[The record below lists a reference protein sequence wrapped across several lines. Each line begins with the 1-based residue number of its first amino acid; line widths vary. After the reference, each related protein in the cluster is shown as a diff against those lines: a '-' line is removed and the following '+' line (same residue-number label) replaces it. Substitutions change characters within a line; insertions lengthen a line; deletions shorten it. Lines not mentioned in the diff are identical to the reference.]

1 LTDFPSYSWHCRTQE
16 ALAAVRPAR
25 HEASQ
30 PPRDSSTPPATVPTF
45 LDDEHGG
52 HRIDMQSLEDVGV
65 LLPGKLGVRPAPAGQ
80 GISRP
85 FAGVAA
91 IRRQEIRARRKS
103 RGREGTAV
111 ENGTATE
118 KVDDGGRDRGEN
130 DQQNQT
136 LRHSW
141 GWRPAS
147 AARTPSP

>member
-1 LTDFPSYSWHCRTQE
+1 MKVAAGVPQRAHLASMAGRLTDFPSYSWHCRTQE
-16 ALAAVRPAR
+16 ALAAVKPAR
-25 HEASQ
+25 HEAAQ
-30 PPRDSSTPPATVPTF
+30 PPRDSSTPPATVRTF

-103 RGREGTAV
+103 RCRERTAVVKGTARV
-111 ENGTATE
+111 
-118 KVDDGGRDRGEN
+118 
-130 DQQNQT
+130 
-136 LRHSW
+136 
-141 GWRPAS
+141 
-147 AARTPSP
+147 